1 MPQRY
6 KPFPHIE
13 PNQIAFC
20 VAAVLVFWLA
30 MIKWPVVTA
39 SAQEVIESRILVQC
53 NAEYGIQMCE
63 EEIAMAG
70 GRVEKWIAPISV
82 AYVRQVSTDEARTL
96 PSMLTSL
103 RKADVFLSA
112 EYDEPVFGV
121 TTSHAQGA
129 NTIPPHATIP
139 PEPVQ
144 VNDPNF
150 NNPNFVYA
158 PQLIGAPS
166 AWLHT
171 QGAQQIVVAVL
182 DTGVSAQHPD
192 LQGQLLPNGYDF
204 INANGDPDDD
214 HGHGTHVAGI
224 IAALAD
230 NGIGSAGI
238 CPGCKILPVKVLN
251 RSNTSTWATV
261 IEGIVYAV
269 DNGAHIINLSLGG
282 ISEVAA
288 VRAAVDYAHARGVLV
303 IAAAGNS
310 RSERPFYPAAFEGV
324 LGIGATTNSDTIWS
338 LSNSGNYID
347 LVAPGATI
355 YSTYYDLD
363 NYYGGYI
370 FMSGTS
376 MATPHVA
383 GLAGLLLSQDATRSA
398 NDVVAILIS
407 TAHDLGDVGK
417 DKIYG
422 YGRIDAWAALNFDPP
437 TPLNNA
443 RLGGML
449 WLDEDQSGTYEAG
462 ETRSLPLSV
471 SIAVSNSIGQ
481 FVQEVSA
488 GDTEW
493 HLSGLYPGRYS
504 VCCVGIPE
512 FSFSTPI
519 CNEIDVSA
527 NVTINDINFG
537 LYQPFLG
544 FLPYVAGN

>member
-6 KPFPHIE
+6 KPFHHTG
-13 PNQIAFC
+13 PNQIAFW
-20 VAAVLVFWLA
+20 VSAVLVFWLA
-30 MIKWPVVTA
+30 TIEWPVVTA
-39 SAQEVIESRILVQC
+39 SAQEVIEPRILVQC
-53 NAEYGIQMCE
+53 NSEYGIQVCE
-63 EEIAMAG
+63 DEIAIAG
-70 GRVEKWIAPISV
+70 GRVEKWITPISV
-82 AYVRQVSTDEARTL
+82 AYVRRVSTDEARTL
-96 PSMLTSL
+96 TSMLTSL
-103 RKADVFLSA
+103 RNAEVFLSV
-112 EYDEPVFGV
+112 EYDEPVFGLA
-121 TTSHAQGA
+121 TSHAQGT

-158 PQLIGAPS
+158 PQLIGAPL

-171 QGAQQIVVAVL
+171 QGSQQIVIAVL
-182 DTGVSAQHPD
+182 DTGVSTQHPE
-192 LQGQLLPNGYDF
+192 LHGQLLPNGYDF
-204 INANGDPDDD
+204 INADGDPDDD

-269 DNGAHIINLSLGG
+269 DNGAHILNLSLGG

-303 IAAAGNS
+303 IAAAGNN
-310 RSERPFYPAAFEGV
+310 RSETPFYPAAFEGV
-324 LGIGATTNSDTIWS
+324 LGVGATTSSDVIWS

-347 LVAPGATI
+347 LVAPGAI
-355 YSTYYDLD
+355 VYSTYYDLD

-376 MATPHVA
+376 MATPHVV

-398 NDVVAILIS
+398 NDVIAILTS
-407 TAHDLGDVGK
+407 TALDLGDTGK

-422 YGRIDAWAALNFDPP
+422 YGRIDAWSALNFDPP
-437 TPLNNA
+437 TPLNRA
-443 RLGGML
+443 QLGGML
-449 WLDEDQSGTYEAG
+449 WLDEDQSGTYESS
-462 ETRSLPLSV
+462 ETRSLPLSM
-471 SIAVSNSIGQ
+471 SIAVSNSMGQ

-488 GDTEW
+488 GDTKW
-493 HLSGLYPGRYS
+493 QLSGLYPGRYL
-504 VCCVGIPE
+504 VCCVGVPE

-527 NVTINDINFG
+527 NATINDINFG
-537 LYQPFLG
+537 LYQPFLE